1 MPCTCMPLPKAVQ
14 AYERRPAQ
22 ARSTTSI
29 SRRTWLAPSAK
40 KSRFRPLPRPAVER
54 EQRETGGSPDARQYH
69 NIDCQATWT
78 PPPFCRGLSSCFRCK
93 DQTHGCLSFPLRT
106 PQSVCRTRIADGGYD
121 IRRPVKAS
129 PCDQLAIGLVRR
141 PAR

>member
-1 MPCTCMPLPKAVQ
+1 MPCTCMPLPKAV
-14 AYERRPAQ
+14 
-22 ARSTTSI
+22 
-29 SRRTWLAPSAK
+29 RRTKEGRPKHGVPRVFPEERGSLPPAK

-69 NIDCQATWT
+69 NIDCQATWP